1 MLYSLKGKL
10 IYKEPTLAVVECG
23 GVGFRCAVSMTTAA
37 KLGEIGS
44 EIMLYTHLNVRE
56 DAMDLFGFSDI
67 EEQTC
72 FKMLISVSGVGP
84 KAALAILSELT
95 PERFALCVAAN
106 DTKSIT
112 RAQGVGPKLAQR
124 IVLELKDKVS
134 NADITKG
141 VTAGAAVSAGGG
153 KLSEAISA
161 LVVLGYQQADAAK
174 AVGGLD
180 ESASVEEL
188 IKHGLKALATMK

>member
-10 IYKEPTLAVVECG
+10 IYKEPALAVVECG
-23 GVGFRCAVSMTTAA
+23 GVGFKCAVSMATAA
-37 KLGEIGS
+37 KLGDIGS
-44 EIMLYTHLNVRE
+44 EIMLFTHLNVRE

-67 EEQTC
+67 EEQSC

-112 RAQGVGPKLAQR
+112 RANGVGPKLAQR

-141 VTAGAAVSAGGG
+141 VTSGSAVSAGGG

-174 AVGGLD
+174 AVSGLD